1 MNPRAAKTTWIVI
14 ADGMHARF
22 LRYRPGETLTPAVEP
37 ELYDPAVHGR
47 SLDLKSDRP
56 GRAIDPGSG
65 AHHAIEPRHDPHTQE
80 KHLFAGKVA
89 GVINAAA
96 GRKEFDRLVIAAPPK
111 TLGDL
116 RKALD
121 KHAAALVVA
130 EVHRDLIKTPA
141 AELLAHFAEAL
152 ERH

>member
-1 MNPRAAKTTWIVI
+1 MKPRTAKTTWIVV

-22 LRYRPGETLTPAVEP
+22 LLYRPGEKLTPAVEP

-47 SLDLKSDRP
+47 SLDLKSDHP

-65 AHHAIEPRHDPHTQE
+65 AHHAIEPRHDPHTYE
-80 KHLFAGKVA
+80 KHLFAGRIA
-89 GVINAAA
+89 DVINAAA
-96 GRKEFDRLVIAAPPK
+96 ARKEFDRLVIAAPPK
-111 TLGDL
+111 TLGEL

-121 KHAAALVVA
+121 KRAAALVAA
-130 EVHRDLIKTPA
+130 EVHHDLIKTPH
-141 AELLAHFAEAL
+141 AELLAHFSDAL

>member
-1 MNPRAAKTTWIVI
+1 MNSQAAKTTWIVV

-22 LRYRPGETLTPAVEP
+22 LRYRPGEKLTPAVEP

-47 SLDLKSDRP
+47 SVDLKSDHP

-65 AHHAIEPRHDPHTQE
+65 AHHTIEPRHDPHTQE
-80 KHLFAGKVA
+80 KQRFAGKIA
-89 GVINAAA
+89 EVINAAA
-96 GRKEFDRLVIAAPPK
+96 ARKEFDRLVIAAPPK

-141 AELLAHFAEAL
+141 AELLAHFTDAL
-152 ERH
+152 ARY